1 MMKKNIFIKKNTK
14 KIIKGKVGNKKRY
27 NKKNKLF
34 YFKEDNNSLG

>member
-1 MMKKNIFIKKNTK
+1 MKRNLFIKKNMK
-14 KIIKGKVGNKKRY
+14 KIIKGKVGNKKIF